1 MSKITIQDIANMCNI
16 SKSSVSRYLNGGYVS
31 EQNRQKIKEAIEQ
44 TGFETNFFA
53 KRLKS
58 KKSGLLG
65 VVLPKMD
72 SLVISTIL
80 MGINNV
86 CEDNNYSILIK
97 TSNFD
102 TKKELQNI
110 NSLYNQGVD
119 GIIVYSLD
127 ITQEHIELVN
137 KISIPVVFIN
147 NNHKDLDCINI
158 DDYTAGRLLAE
169 YFYNN
174 NHKDI
179 LFLGIVEKNKYIR
192 PGRKIGF
199 YEYYQENATDYK
211 IRSLETDFS
220 LRNAYDM
227 GNDIINLKPSAV
239 ICGTEHITTA
249 LMIYLKQHNIN
260 IPEDISIGG
269 FGDSDALSLLK
280 PEVTT
285 IKFDYE
291 GLGKSATEYILNK
304 IFNRS
309 MDKNKISLP
318 VFFKEGQS
326 VKKIS

>member
-179 LFLGIVEKNKYIR
+179 LF
-192 PGRKIGF
+192 
-199 YEYYQENATDYK
+199 
-211 IRSLETDFS
+211 
-220 LRNAYDM
+220 
-227 GNDIINLKPSAV
+227 
-239 ICGTEHITTA
+239 
-249 LMIYLKQHNIN
+249 
-260 IPEDISIGG
+260 
-269 FGDSDALSLLK
+269 
-280 PEVTT
+280 
-285 IKFDYE
+285 
-291 GLGKSATEYILNK
+291 
-304 IFNRS
+304 
-309 MDKNKISLP
+309 
-318 VFFKEGQS
+318 
-326 VKKIS
+326 